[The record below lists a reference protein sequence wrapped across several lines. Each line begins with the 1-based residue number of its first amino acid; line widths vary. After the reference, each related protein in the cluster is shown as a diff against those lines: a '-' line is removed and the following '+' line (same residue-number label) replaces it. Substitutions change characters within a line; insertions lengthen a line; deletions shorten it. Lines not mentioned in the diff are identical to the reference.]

1 MKENSQWAHNSC
13 LFSALSV
20 SLKSKMLAKSL
31 KRGREVFLK
40 SKILAKSLKRGSR
53 EIFDPRN
60 RDTKGFLGRCLVA
73 DVGPLVLDQY

>member
-1 MKENSQWAHNSC
+1 MKEKSLTIHMSW

-20 SLKSKMLAKSL
+20 S
-31 KRGREVFLK
+31 LK

-60 RDTKGFLGRCLVA
+60 RDTKGFLGLGLGRWLVA